1 MPPLQPVKKTMTPA
15 EYSALAHPRL
25 SHPARSLYTLQLR
38 RLVLENQLARLNYPE
53 LGRALAVVDPSDP
66 CGFSFQVNARQLTE
80 LFDELM
86 EAGLLQIEAQ
96 PESEHYHQCPFQLP
110 LLTQKLRSP
119 LPERPFQ
126 MHLQWRP
133 DEELPALARL
143 CGVIDASYSEEDL
156 GEFIAYW
163 LGRPEVFDSQH
174 QWMLKFIRALKT
186 RRYTRRKPM
195 EVQGYQQVTLAPAE
209 AGPSKRAQQMIEEAK
224 RLAQQQMQEP
234 APQQEPDN
242 D

>member
-1 MPPLQPVKKTMTPA
+1 MTPA

-38 RLVLENQLARLNYPE
+38 RLVLEIGWPDSTIE
-53 LGRALAVVDPSDP
+53 LGRALAVVDPGNP
-66 CGFSFQVNARQLTE
+66 GGFSYQVNARQLTE
-80 LFDELM
+80 LLDELM
-86 EAGLLQIEAQ
+86 EAELLQVEAQ
-96 PESEHYHQCPFQLP
+96 ADSEHYHQCPFQLP
-110 LLTQKLRSP
+110 LLSQRVRSP
-119 LPERPFQ
+119 LPARPFQ

-174 QWMLKFIRALKT
+174 QWMLEIYRALKT
-186 RRYTRRKPM
+186 ARPPPGDRGHR
-195 EVQGYQQVTLAPAE
+195 VPAGRASPGR
-209 AGPSKRAQQMIEEAK
+209 AGPSRRAQDD
-224 RLAQQQMQEP
+224 R
-234 APQQEPDN
+234 
-242 D
+242 

>member
-1 MPPLQPVKKTMTPA
+1 MTPA

-25 SHPARSLYTLQLR
+25 SHPARSLYSLQLR
-38 RLVLENQLARLNYPE
+38 RLIMENQPPRLSYPE
-53 LGRALAVVDPSDP
+53 LGRSLAVVDPMDTS
-66 CGFSFQVNARQLTE
+66 GFSYQVNARQLTA
-80 LFDELM
+80 LFDELI
-86 EAGLLQIEAQ
+86 EAGLLSIES
-96 PESEHYHQCPFQLP
+96 PVESEHYHQCSFTLP
-110 LLTQKLRSP
+110 LLNQRSRSP

-126 MHLQWRP
+126 MHLHWRP

-186 RRYTRRKPM
+186 RRYVRRPQT
-195 EVQGYQQVTLAPAE
+195 EVQGYQQVSPDPVSS
-209 AGPSKRAQQMIEEAK
+209 GPSKRAQEMIEQAK
-224 RLAQQQMQEP
+224 RLAE
-234 APQQEPDN
+234 QQESEHD
-242 D
+242 

>member
-1 MPPLQPVKKTMTPA
+1 MKHAMTPA

-53 LGRALAVVDPSDP
+53 LGRALAVVDPGDP
-66 CGFSFQVNARQLTE
+66 SGFSFQVNARQLTE

-86 EAGLLQIEAQ
+86 EAGLLQVEAQ
-96 PESEHYHQCPFQLP
+96 NDSEHYHQCPFQLP
-110 LLTQKLRSP
+110 LLTQRVRSP

-133 DEELPALARL
+133 DAELPALARL

-174 QWMLKFIRALKT
+174 QWMLKFIRTLKT

-195 EVQGYQQVTLAPAE
+195 EVQGYQQVASTPIYT
-209 AGPSKRAQQMIEEAK
+209 GPSKRALEMREEVRRLSEAK
-224 RLAQQQMQEP
+224 NQTDE
-234 APQQEPDN
+234 E
-242 D
+242 

>member
-1 MPPLQPVKKTMTPA
+1 MTPA

-53 LGRALAVVDPSDP
+53 LGRSLAVVDPSDP
-66 CGFSFQVNARQLTE
+66 SGFCFQVNARQLTE

-86 EAGLLQIEAQ
+86 EAGLLQVEAQ
-96 PESEHYHQCPFQLP
+96 ADSEHYHQCPFQLP
-110 LLTQKLRSP
+110 LLTQKVRSP

-143 CGVIDASYSEEDL
+143 CGVIDASYNEEDL

-186 RRYTRRKPM
+186 RRYVRRQPM
-195 EVQGYQQVTLAPAE
+195 EAKGYQQVTSATVYT
-209 AGPSKRAQQMIEEAK
+209 GPSKRALEMMEEVKRLTEAK
-224 RLAQQQMQEP
+224 NQTDE
-234 APQQEPDN
+234 E
-242 D
+242 

>member
-1 MPPLQPVKKTMTPA
+1 MLPFQILKNTMTPA

-38 RLVLENQLARLNYPE
+38 RLVLENRQARLNYPE
-53 LGRALAVVDPSDP
+53 LGRSLAVVDPGDP
-66 CGFSFQVNARQLTE
+66 SGFCYQVNARQLTE
-80 LFDELM
+80 LLDELM
-86 EAGLLQIEAQ
+86 EAELLQVEAQ

-110 LLTQKLRSP
+110 LLSQRVRSP

-143 CGVIDASYSEEDL
+143 CGVIDASYNEEDL

-174 QWMLKFIRALKT
+174 QWMLRFIRTLKS
-186 RRYTRRKPM
+186 RRYARRQPT
-195 EVQGYQQVTLAPAE
+195 VVTGYQQVTPAPTE
-209 AGPSKRAQQMIEEAK
+209 SGPSKRAQEMIEEAK
-224 RLAQQQMQEP
+224 RLAQG
-234 APQQEPDN
+234 PDN

>member
-1 MPPLQPVKKTMTPA
+1 MTPA

-25 SHPARSLYTLQLR
+25 SHPARTLYTLQLR
-38 RLVLENQLARLNYPE
+38 RLVLEHQPARLNYPE

-66 CGFSFQVNARQLTE
+66 SGFSFQVTARQLTE

-86 EAGLLQIEAQ
+86 EAGLLHVEVVA
-96 PESEHYHQCPFQLP
+96 ESEHYHQCSFQLP
-110 LLTQKLRSP
+110 LLTQKVRSP

-143 CGVIDASYSEEDL
+143 CGVLDASYHEEEL

-174 QWMLKFIRALKT
+174 QWMLKFIRTLKT
-186 RRYTRRKPM
+186 RRYVRRQPM
-195 EVQGYQQVTLAPAE
+195 VEQGYQQVTAAPAE

-224 RLAQQQMQEP
+224 RLAQMS
-234 APQQEPDN
+234 AKQEPDN

>member
-1 MPPLQPVKKTMTPA
+1 MAPRPIVKQTMTPA

-38 RLVLENQLARLNYPE
+38 RLVLENRPTRLNYPE
-53 LGRALAVVDPSDP
+53 LGRALAVVDPGDP
-66 CGFSFQVNARQLTE
+66 SGFCYQVNARQLTE
-80 LFDELM
+80 LLDELM
-86 EAGLLQIEAQ
+86 EAELLQVEAHGD
-96 PESEHYHQCPFQLP
+96 SEHYHQCPFQLP
-110 LLTQKLRSP
+110 LLSQRARSP

-143 CGVIDASYSEEDL
+143 CGVIDASYNEEDL

-174 QWMLKFIRALKT
+174 QWMLKFIRTLKS
-186 RRYTRRKPM
+186 RRYARRPPQ
-195 EVQGYQQVTLAPAE
+195 EVQGYQQVSPAPVE
-209 AGPSKRAQQMIEEAK
+209 SGPSRRAQEMIETAK
-224 RLAQQQMQEP
+224 RLAQG
-234 APQQEPDN
+234 PDN

>member
-1 MPPLQPVKKTMTPA
+1 MPPFQILKNTMTPA

-38 RLVLENQLARLNYPE
+38 RLVLENQLARINYPE
-53 LGRALAVVDPSDP
+53 LGRSLAVVDPGDP
-66 CGFSFQVNARQLTE
+66 SGFCYQVNARQLTE
-80 LFDELM
+80 LLDELM
-86 EAGLLQIEAQ
+86 EAELLQVEAL
-96 PESEHYHQCPFQLP
+96 PESEHYHQCPFKLP
-110 LLTQKLRSP
+110 LLSQRVRSP

-143 CGVIDASYSEEDL
+143 CGVIDASYNEEDL

-174 QWMLKFIRALKT
+174 QWMLRFIRALKS
-186 RRYTRRKPM
+186 RRYARRQPM
-195 EVQGYQQVTLAPAE
+195 VVAGYQQVTPAPAE
-209 AGPSKRAQQMIEEAK
+209 SGPSKRAQEMIEEAK
-224 RLAQQQMQEP
+224 RLAQT
-234 APQQEPDN
+234 QEPDN

>member
-1 MPPLQPVKKTMTPA
+1 M
-15 EYSALAHPRL
+15 
-25 SHPARSLYTLQLR
+25 
-38 RLVLENQLARLNYPE
+38 
-53 LGRALAVVDPSDP
+53 VDPGNP

-86 EAGLLQIEAQ
+86 EAGLLQVEAQ

-195 EVQGYQQVTLAPAE
+195 EVQGYQQVTPARQRQAPAN
-209 AGPSKRAQQMIEEAK
+209 GPSR
-224 RLAQQQMQEP
+224 
-234 APQQEPDN
+234 
-242 D
+242 

>member
-1 MPPLQPVKKTMTPA
+1 MLSFPIVKQTMTPA

-38 RLVLENQLARLNYPE
+38 RLVLENRQTRLNYPE
-53 LGRALAVVDPSDP
+53 LGRALAVVDPGDP
-66 CGFSFQVNARQLTE
+66 SGFCYQVNARQLTE
-80 LFDELM
+80 LLDELM
-86 EAGLLQIEAQ
+86 EAELLQVEAHGD
-96 PESEHYHQCPFQLP
+96 SEHYHQCPFLLP
-110 LLTQKLRSP
+110 LLSQRVRSP

-174 QWMLKFIRALKT
+174 QWMLKFIRTLKS
-186 RRYTRRKPM
+186 RRYARRQPM
-195 EVQGYQQVTLAPAE
+195 EIKGYQQVSPPPVE
-209 AGPSKRAQQMIEEAK
+209 SGPSRRAQEMIETAK
-224 RLAQQQMQEP
+224 RLAQ
-234 APQQEPDN
+234 EPDN

>member
-1 MPPLQPVKKTMTPA
+1 MTPA

-38 RLVLENQLARLNYPE
+38 RLVLENRLARLNYPE
-53 LGRALAVVDPSDP
+53 LGRALAVVDPGNP
-66 CGFSFQVNARQLTE
+66 GGFSYQVNARQLTE
-80 LFDELM
+80 LLDELM
-86 EAGLLQIEAQ
+86 EAELLQVEAQ
-96 PESEHYHQCPFQLP
+96 ADSEHYHQCPFQLP
-110 LLTQKLRSP
+110 LLSQRVRSP
-119 LPERPFQ
+119 LPARPFQ

-133 DEELPALARL
+133 DEELSALARL

-174 QWMLKFIRALKT
+174 QWMLKFIRALKS
-186 RRYTRRKPM
+186 RRYARRPAT
-195 EVQGYQQVTLAPAE
+195 VVTGYQQVAPAPVE
-209 AGPSKRAQQMIEEAK
+209 AGPSRRAQEMIDEAK
-224 RLAQQQMQEP
+224 RLAQAQEP
-234 APQQEPDN
+234 EN

>member
-1 MPPLQPVKKTMTPA
+1 MPPFLILKNTMTPA

-53 LGRALAVVDPSDP
+53 LGRALAVVDPTDP
-66 CGFSFQVNARQLTE
+66 SGFCFQVNARQLTE
-80 LFDELM
+80 LLDELM
-86 EAGLLQIEAQ
+86 EAGLLQVEAQ
-96 PESEHYHQCPFQLP
+96 PDSEHYHQSQFQLP
-110 LLTQKLRSP
+110 LLSQRVRSP

-143 CGVIDASYSEEDL
+143 CGVIDASYNEEDL

-174 QWMLKFIRALKT
+174 QWMLRFIRALKS
-186 RRYTRRKPM
+186 RRYARRQPM
-195 EVQGYQQVTLAPAE
+195 VVAGYQQVTPAPAE
-209 AGPSKRAQQMIEEAK
+209 SGPSKRAQEMIEEAK
-224 RLAQQQMQEP
+224 RLAQT
-234 APQQEPDN
+234 QEPDN

>member
-86 EAGLLQIEAQ
+86 EAGLLQVEAQ

-195 EVQGYQQVTLAPAE
+195 EVQGYQQVTAAPTQS
-209 AGPSKRAQQMIEEAK
+209 GPSQKALEIMEEVRRFTEEKKAK
-224 RLAQQQMQEP
+224 R
-234 APQQEPDN
+234 
-242 D
+242 

>member
-1 MPPLQPVKKTMTPA
+1 MPPLQIVKQTMTPA

-25 SHPARSLYTLQLR
+25 SHPARSLYSLQLR
-38 RLVLENQLARLNYPE
+38 RLVLENRQARLNYPE

-66 CGFSFQVNARQLTE
+66 SGFCYQVNARQLTE
-80 LFDELM
+80 LLDELM
-86 EAGLLQIEAQ
+86 EAELLQVEAQ
-96 PESEHYHQCPFQLP
+96 PDSEHYHQCPFQLP
-110 LLTQKLRSP
+110 LLSQRVRSP

-133 DEELPALARL
+133 DGELPALARL

-174 QWMLKFIRALKT
+174 QWMLKFIRALKS
-186 RRYTRRKPM
+186 RRYARRQPM
-195 EVQGYQQVTLAPAE
+195 EVKGYQQVNQAPAE
-209 AGPSKRAQQMIEEAK
+209 SGPSKRAQEMIEEAK
-224 RLAQQQMQEP
+224 RLAQHQAQGS
-234 APQQEPDN
+234 DN

>member
-1 MPPLQPVKKTMTPA
+1 MTPA

-53 LGRALAVVDPSDP
+53 LGRSLAVVDPTDP
-66 CGFSFQVNARQLTE
+66 SGFCFQVNARQLTE

-86 EAGLLQIEAQ
+86 EAGLLQVEAQ
-96 PESEHYHQCPFQLP
+96 ADSEHYHQCPFQLP
-110 LLTQKLRSP
+110 LLTQKVRSP

-143 CGVIDASYSEEDL
+143 CGVIDASYNEEDL

-186 RRYTRRKPM
+186 RRYVRRQPM
-195 EVQGYQQVTLAPAE
+195 EAKGYQQVTSATVYT
-209 AGPSKRAQQMIEEAK
+209 GPSKRALEMMEEVKRLTEAK
-224 RLAQQQMQEP
+224 NQTDE
-234 APQQEPDN
+234 E
-242 D
+242 

>member
-1 MPPLQPVKKTMTPA
+1 MTPA

-38 RLVLENQLARLNYPE
+38 RLVLENRLARLNYPE
-53 LGRALAVVDPSDP
+53 LGRALAVVDPGNSG
-66 CGFSFQVNARQLTE
+66 GFSYQVNARQLTE
-80 LFDELM
+80 LLDELM
-86 EAGLLQIEAQ
+86 EAELLQVEAQ
-96 PESEHYHQCPFQLP
+96 ADSEHYHQCPFQLP
-110 LLTQKLRSP
+110 LLSQRVRSP
-119 LPERPFQ
+119 LPARPFQ

-174 QWMLKFIRALKT
+174 QWMLKFIRALRDERIKT
-186 RRYTRRKPM
+186 
-195 EVQGYQQVTLAPAE
+195 
-209 AGPSKRAQQMIEEAK
+209 MI
-224 RLAQQQMQEP
+224 RIM
-234 APQQEPDN
+234 
-242 D
+242 

>member
-1 MPPLQPVKKTMTPA
+1 MTPA

-38 RLVLENQLARLNYPE
+38 RLMLENRLPRLNYPE
-53 LGRALAVVDPSDP
+53 LGRALAVVDPGNPS
-66 CGFSFQVNARQLTE
+66 GFCYQVNARQLTE
-80 LFDELM
+80 LLDELM
-86 EAGLLQIEAQ
+86 EAELLQVEAQ
-96 PESEHYHQCPFQLP
+96 ADSEHYHQCPFQLP
-110 LLTQKLRSP
+110 LLSQRVRSP

-126 MHLQWRP
+126 MHLRWRP

-174 QWMLKFIRALKT
+174 QWMLKFIRTLKS
-186 RRYTRRKPM
+186 RRYTRRQPT
-195 EVQGYQQVTLAPAE
+195 EVAGYQQITPAPVDS
-209 AGPSKRAQQMIEEAK
+209 GPSKRAQEMIEAAK
-224 RLAQQQMQEP
+224 RLAQT
-234 APQQEPDN
+234 QEPDN

>member
-1 MPPLQPVKKTMTPA
+1 MTPA

-38 RLVLENQLARLNYPE
+38 RLVLENRLARLNYPE
-53 LGRALAVVDPSDP
+53 LGRALAVVDTGNPG
-66 CGFSFQVNARQLTE
+66 GFSYQVNARQLTE
-80 LFDELM
+80 LLDELM
-86 EAGLLQIEAQ
+86 EAELLQVEAQ
-96 PESEHYHQCPFQLP
+96 ADSEHYHQCPFQLP
-110 LLTQKLRSP
+110 LLSQRVRSP
-119 LPERPFQ
+119 LPARPFQ

-174 QWMLKFIRALKT
+174 QWMLKFIRALKS
-186 RRYTRRKPM
+186 RRYARRPAT
-195 EVQGYQQVTLAPAE
+195 VVTGYQQVGPAPVE
-209 AGPSKRAQQMIEEAK
+209 AGPSRRAQEMIDEAK
-224 RLAQQQMQEP
+224 RLAQAQEP
-234 APQQEPDN
+234 EN

>member
-1 MPPLQPVKKTMTPA
+1 MPSFPIVKQAMTPA

-38 RLVLENQLARLNYPE
+38 RLVLENRQTRLNYPE
-53 LGRALAVVDPSDP
+53 LGRALAVVDPGDP
-66 CGFSFQVNARQLTE
+66 SGFCYQVNARQLTE
-80 LFDELM
+80 LLDELM
-86 EAGLLQIEAQ
+86 EAELLQVEVHGD
-96 PESEHYHQCPFQLP
+96 SEHYHQCPFLLP
-110 LLTQKLRSP
+110 LLSQRVRSP

-143 CGVIDASYSEEDL
+143 CGVIDASYNEEDL

-174 QWMLKFIRALKT
+174 QWMLKFIRTLKS
-186 RRYTRRKPM
+186 RRYARRQPM
-195 EVQGYQQVTLAPAE
+195 EIKGYQQVSPPPVE
-209 AGPSKRAQQMIEEAK
+209 SGPSRRAQEMIETAK
-224 RLAQQQMQEP
+224 RLAQ
-234 APQQEPDN
+234 EPDN

>member
-1 MPPLQPVKKTMTPA
+1 MTPA

-38 RLVLENQLARLNYPE
+38 RLVLENQAARLNYPE

-86 EAGLLQIEAQ
+86 EAGLLQVEPQ

-195 EVQGYQQVTLAPAE
+195 EVQGYQQVTSTPIYT
-209 AGPSKRAQQMIEEAK
+209 GPSKRALEMREEVRRLSEAK
-224 RLAQQQMQEP
+224 NQTDE
-234 APQQEPDN
+234 E
-242 D
+242 

>member
-1 MPPLQPVKKTMTPA
+1 MTPA

-38 RLVLENQLARLNYPE
+38 RLVLENRLPRLNYPE
-53 LGRALAVVDPSDP
+53 LGRALAVVDPGNPS
-66 CGFSFQVNARQLTE
+66 GFCYQVNARQLTE
-80 LFDELM
+80 LLDELM
-86 EAGLLQIEAQ
+86 EAELLQVEAQ
-96 PESEHYHQCPFQLP
+96 ADSEHYHQCPFQLP
-110 LLTQKLRSP
+110 LLSQRVRSP

-126 MHLQWRP
+126 MHLRWRP

-174 QWMLKFIRALKT
+174 QWMLKFIRTLKS
-186 RRYTRRKPM
+186 RRYARRKPT
-195 EVQGYQQVTLAPAE
+195 EVKGYQQVESVPVYT
-209 AGPSKRAQQMIEEAK
+209 GPSKRALEMMEEVRLLAEAK
-224 RLAQQQMQEP
+224 NQADKE
-234 APQQEPDN
+234 E
-242 D
+242 

>member
-1 MPPLQPVKKTMTPA
+1 MTPA

-38 RLVLENQLARLNYPE
+38 RLVLEHRQPRLNYPE
-53 LGRALAVVDPSDP
+53 LGRALAVVDPTTP
-66 CGFSFQVNARQLTE
+66 GGFSYQVNARQLTE
-80 LFDELM
+80 LLDELM
-86 EAGLLQIEAQ
+86 EAELLQVEVQAD
-96 PESEHYHQCPFQLP
+96 SEHYHQCPFQLP
-110 LLTQKLRSP
+110 LLTQRIRSP

-174 QWMLKFIRALKT
+174 QWMLKFIRALKS
-186 RRYTRRKPM
+186 RRYARRQPTA
-195 EVQGYQQVTLAPAE
+195 VTGYQQVTPAPVE
-209 AGPSKRAQQMIEEAK
+209 AGPSRRAQEMIDEAK
-224 RLAQQQMQEP
+224 RLAQAQEP
-234 APQQEPDN
+234 EN

>member
-1 MPPLQPVKKTMTPA
+1 MTPA

-53 LGRALAVVDPSDP
+53 LGRSLAVVDPGDP
-66 CGFSFQVNARQLTE
+66 SGFCFQVNARQLTE

-86 EAGLLQIEAQ
+86 EAGLLQVEAQ
-96 PESEHYHQCPFQLP
+96 ADSEHYHQCPFQLP
-110 LLTQKLRSP
+110 LLTQKVRSP

-143 CGVIDASYSEEDL
+143 CGVIDASYNEEDL

-186 RRYTRRKPM
+186 RRYVRRQPM
-195 EVQGYQQVTLAPAE
+195 EAKGYQQVTSAPADS
-209 AGPSKRAQQMIEEAK
+209 GPSKRAQQMIEEAK
-224 RLAQQQMQEP
+224 RLAHGQKLEQ

>member
-1 MPPLQPVKKTMTPA
+1 
-15 EYSALAHPRL
+15 
-25 SHPARSLYTLQLR
+25 
-38 RLVLENQLARLNYPE
+38 
-53 LGRALAVVDPSDP
+53 GRALAVVDPGDP
-66 CGFSFQVNARQLTE
+66 CGFSYQVNARQLTE

-86 EAGLLQIEAQ
+86 EAGLLQVEAQ
-96 PESEHYHQCPFQLP
+96 GESEHYHQCPFQLP
-110 LLTQKLRSP
+110 LLAQKVRSP
-119 LPERPFQ
+119 LPDRPFQ

-186 RRYTRRKPM
+186 RRYARRQPT
-195 EVQGYQQVTLAPAE
+195 EVRGYQQVTPAPAE
-209 AGPSKRAQQMIEEAK
+209 AGPSRRA
-224 RLAQQQMQEP
+224 P
-234 APQQEPDN
+234 
-242 D
+242 

>member
-1 MPPLQPVKKTMTPA
+1 MTPA

-86 EAGLLQIEAQ
+86 EAGLLQVEAQ

-195 EVQGYQQVTLAPAE
+195 EVQGYQQVTSTPIYT
-209 AGPSKRAQQMIEEAK
+209 GPSKRALEMREEVRRLSEAK
-224 RLAQQQMQEP
+224 NQTDE
-234 APQQEPDN
+234 E
-242 D
+242 

>member
-1 MPPLQPVKKTMTPA
+1 MTPA

-25 SHPARSLYTLQLR
+25 SHPARSLYSLQLR
-38 RLVLENQLARLNYPE
+38 RLIMENQPPRLSYPK
-53 LGRALAVVDPSDP
+53 LGRTLAVVDPMDAS
-66 CGFSFQVNARQLTE
+66 GFSYQVNARQLTA
-80 LFDELM
+80 LFDELI
-86 EAGLLQIEAQ
+86 EAGLLHIES
-96 PESEHYHQCPFQLP
+96 PVESEHYHQCTFTLP
-110 LLTQKLRSP
+110 LLNQRSRSP

-126 MHLQWRP
+126 MHLHWRP

-186 RRYTRRKPM
+186 RRYVRRSQT
-195 EVQGYQQVTLAPAE
+195 EVQGYQQVSADPVSS
-209 AGPSKRAQQMIEEAK
+209 GPSKRAQEMIEQAK
-224 RLAQQQMQEP
+224 RLAE
-234 APQQEPDN
+234 QQESEHD
-242 D
+242 

>member
-1 MPPLQPVKKTMTPA
+1 MTPA

-38 RLVLENQLARLNYPE
+38 RLVQENQLARLNYPE
-53 LGRALAVVDPSDP
+53 LGRALAVVDPGDP
-66 CGFSFQVNARQLTE
+66 SGFCFQVNARQLTE

-86 EAGLLQIEAQ
+86 EAGLLQVEAQ
-96 PESEHYHQCPFQLP
+96 ADSEHYHQCPFLLP
-110 LLTQKLRSP
+110 LLTQKVRSP

-143 CGVIDASYSEEDL
+143 CGVIDASY
-156 GEFIAYW
+156 W

-186 RRYTRRKPM
+186 RRYVRRQPM
-195 EVQGYQQVTLAPAE
+195 EAKGYQQVTSAPADS
-209 AGPSKRAQQMIEEAK
+209 GPSKRAQQMIEEAK
-224 RLAQQQMQEP
+224 RLAQVQPQEQ